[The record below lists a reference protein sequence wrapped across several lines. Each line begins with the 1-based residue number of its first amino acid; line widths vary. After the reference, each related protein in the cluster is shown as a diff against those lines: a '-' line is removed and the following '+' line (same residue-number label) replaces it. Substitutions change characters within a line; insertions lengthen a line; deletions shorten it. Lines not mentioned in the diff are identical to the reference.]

1 MDYWMEG
8 RKIEKIEKI
17 TSININDKFV
27 FLCSIVEN
35 AYYLRSSWYVLLDV
49 IESGGRDKTSEGT
62 ASHRAVQKL
71 LRNTPARPGSSSSTL
86 PARYT
91 SWEKHVE
98 CDWLFQLFSS
108 FSTVLAIYISARLR
122 ARIYISLQQRNRWFI
137 NRNYNR

>member
-1 MDYWMEG
+1 MEG

-17 TSININDKFV
+17 ISININDKFV

-35 AYYLRSSWYVLLDV
+35 ACYLRSSWYVLLDV

-122 ARIYISLQQRNRWFI
+122 ARIYISLQQRNRFSRWFI